1 MVVDE
6 LPKYVIL
13 KGTSKKDSLNAVSE
27 GSVIYNFEDV
37 TSFKDSEFS
46 LTDIS
51 LTCNLDGSYQTIVYS
66 SFLGLKGSIYNMSL
80 YMMPLKDLTN
90 DQINELFDENVN
102 NQEIMDFLKEN
113 GYSRTTNKIRVLK
126 KN

>member
-13 KGTSKKDSLNAVSE
+13 KGTSKKDSLNTVSE

>member
-1 MVVDE
+1 
-6 LPKYVIL
+6 
-13 KGTSKKDSLNAVSE
+13 
-27 GSVIYNFEDV
+27 
-37 TSFKDSEFS
+37 
-46 LTDIS
+46 
-51 LTCNLDGSYQTIVYS
+51 
-66 SFLGLKGSIYNMSL
+66 
-80 YMMPLKDLTN
+80 MMPLKDLTN